1 MLTTA
6 KITTG
11 RFAVLWNGQPTK
23 YFIVNGDLGVSG
35 NSRNMYGASWT
46 DNGECRV
53 RWIGSLAA
61 AKKAVKYWLTKA
73 AA

>member
-1 MLTTA
+1 
-6 KITTG
+6 
-11 RFAVLWNGQPTK
+11 
-23 YFIVNGDLGVSG
+23 
-35 NSRNMYGASWT
+35 MYGASWT